1 MIKCSSHKKVYPTQ
15 EMAED
20 ALIDA
25 RIHFD
30 YAAHGGPIAVYKCE
44 DCGNYHL
51 TSKGTVNQKL
61 ATLIANGHLKRQ
73 KEANQW
79 LDKLKKK

>member
-15 EMAED
+15 EMAEN

-30 YAAHGGPIAVYKCE
+30 YATHDGPIAVYKCE

-61 ATLIANGHLKRQ
+61 AALISNGQLKRQ

-79 LDKLKKK
+79 LDKLKRK

>member
-15 EMAED
+15 EMAEN

-30 YAAHGGPIAVYKCE
+30 YATHDGPIAVYKCE

-61 ATLIANGHLKRQ
+61 AALMSNGQLKRQ

-79 LDKLKKK
+79 LDKLKRK